1 VPPQTGGSIAST
13 GSPGALPTAVP
24 NRGGL
29 TARKLLLKLFHPHTQ
44 VIAPYVR
51 LNARNHHVPATLKA
65 WTARAW
71 VSGGLRCV
79 HGFLSIRLAHFMADR
94 TPLCSKRAFAS
105 STLARRDA
113 PLWTLASAQR
123 GHSHALAP
131 LRRYSF
137 QPAVTASQALPERE
151 PQSNHAFGALSPCEI
166 LSHVSSNAS
175 RSAQMLKV

>member
-1 VPPQTGGSIAST
+1 MD
-13 GSPGALPTAVP
+13 GA
-24 NRGGL
+24 
-29 TARKLLLKLFHPHTQ
+29 
-44 VIAPYVR
+44 R
-51 LNARNHHVPATLKA
+51 LG
-65 WTARAW
+65 
-71 VSGGLRCV
+71 SGGLRCV

-113 PLWTLASAQR
+113 RLWALASEQR

-151 PQSNHAFGALSPCEI
+151 PQSNHALGALSPCEMTIACQLKRFALGADVEGVDAHASFPMMAVVVAGRPLQQKPAAQLAGAAGKVTQHAEAYFVGRSPNRSCSI
-166 LSHVSSNAS
+166 LLTVARMMGSP
-175 RSAQMLKV
+175 